1 MITFIYTYLIYVWF
15 FFVRNCFFNRLIGFG
30 QLKKNIRANSIYD
43 HVISA
48 HISHSIHIFF
58 FLYSNTEC
66 CSRCVYI
73 NGFLIWRI
81 WLIIFVIY
89 STTKC
94 NALQVFAIF
103 WGGWISD
110 RAIRLPSI
118 VLLLTMLFECL
129 KSFRFNIVYKSM
141 DGDR

>member
-1 MITFIYTYLIYVWF
+1 MITFIYTYLNYVWF

-30 QLKKNIRANSIYD
+30 QLKKKHSRKFHLRSCHFGTHFTFY
-43 HVISA
+43 
-48 HISHSIHIFF
+48 SHFF
-58 FLYSNTEC
+58 FIYSNTEC